1 MTDPDLLFT
10 AKIRN
15 LTENELV
22 VFFVCSVFY
31 QIIFRAKLIFSVY
44 CGETGIRTPGTSRY
58 NGFQDRRNRPLC
70 HLSKTLFKSALFSK
84 AMQRYGFFLILQT
97 SPNIFFK
104 KVLLSTKKV
113 YFCEA
118 LH

>member
-31 QIIFRAKLIFSVY
+31 QTLIPQNFDL
-44 CGETGIRTPGTSRY
+44 
-58 NGFQDRRNRPLC
+58 N
-70 HLSKTLFKSALFSK
+70 
-84 AMQRYGFFLILQT
+84 
-97 SPNIFFK
+97 
-104 KVLLSTKKV
+104 
-113 YFCEA
+113 
-118 LH
+118 

>member
-22 VFFVCSVFY
+22 VFF
-31 QIIFRAKLIFSVY
+31 IKLFSE

-70 HLSKTLFKSALFSK
+70 HLSKTSFSEVLFVKSGAK
-84 AMQRYGFFLILQT
+84 VRIY
-97 SPNIFFK
+97 FK
-104 KVLLSTKKV
+104 PTRVFTKKITNIISK
-113 YFCEA
+113 E
-118 LH
+118 

>member
-31 QIIFRAKLIFSVY
+31 QIIFLGVKLGVCFII
-44 CGETGIRTPGTSRY
+44 C
-58 NGFQDRRNRPLC
+58 
-70 HLSKTLFKSALFSK
+70 
-84 AMQRYGFFLILQT
+84 
-97 SPNIFFK
+97 
-104 KVLLSTKKV
+104 
-113 YFCEA
+113 
-118 LH
+118 

>member
-31 QIIFRAKLIFSVY
+31 QIILGQLLFL
-44 CGETGIRTPGTSRY
+44 GI
-58 NGFQDRRNRPLC
+58 
-70 HLSKTLFKSALFSK
+70 
-84 AMQRYGFFLILQT
+84 
-97 SPNIFFK
+97 
-104 KVLLSTKKV
+104 
-113 YFCEA
+113 
-118 LH
+118 

>member
-31 QIIFRAKLIFSVY
+31 QIIFRANMIRLKYNFTFLGVKLGVCFII
-44 CGETGIRTPGTSRY
+44 C
-58 NGFQDRRNRPLC
+58 
-70 HLSKTLFKSALFSK
+70 
-84 AMQRYGFFLILQT
+84 
-97 SPNIFFK
+97 
-104 KVLLSTKKV
+104 
-113 YFCEA
+113 
-118 LH
+118 

>member
-31 QIIFRAKLIFSVY
+31 QIIFRANMIRHFTFLGVKLGVCFII
-44 CGETGIRTPGTSRY
+44 C
-58 NGFQDRRNRPLC
+58 
-70 HLSKTLFKSALFSK
+70 
-84 AMQRYGFFLILQT
+84 
-97 SPNIFFK
+97 
-104 KVLLSTKKV
+104 
-113 YFCEA
+113 
-118 LH
+118 